1 MSPASFVTVPS
12 ASSTIHDPCNIN
24 FPSGSWRQ
32 PVEKPPVSES
42 VPADARSRN
51 HSFLPTL
58 RDIVPLVGLTPAAL
72 VSRLSQN
79 GVTELSMPSQSLSSA
94 LTSLYSAINA
104 EVTNLTPHLVAT
116 RRYLHQHPELSCQ
129 EIETSLYL
137 RSQLDNV
144 GIPARLAQ
152 DGLGV
157 IAELEWGLCT
167 PTSPRIAL
175 RADIDAL
182 PILDAKTCDY
192 KSQTTGRCHSC
203 GHDAHATMTLGAL
216 LAAQAT
222 SDQLR
227 ELGLGCRLRAIFQPA
242 EENSF
247 GARAMVAQG
256 AVDDTRMIFALHVD
270 PDRPAGKVGIRYGA
284 LTANCDEV
292 HISIEGQGH
301 SARPNQTH
309 DVIATAAQLVT
320 ALYNWLPRSVD
331 CRYPA
336 VFSIGKLVGGHA
348 CNVIPDRVEI
358 LGTLRT
364 TDVETRRTM
373 NRRLSEILMGI
384 ASASGTKISLSVP
397 AADDAVINDHN
408 AMKCMHE
415 AARRVIGE
423 AGCDIVELPSMGA
436 EDFGGYMAHCPGAML
451 RLGSAMP
458 GRSPSPPLHATDFDI
473 DEAALPIGSS
483 ILLQS
488 VLEALVSMH

>member
-1 MSPASFVTVPS
+1 MTSQTPFYSLGNLHSVINTEVT
-12 ASSTIHDPCNIN
+12 
-24 FPSGSWRQ
+24 
-32 PVEKPPVSES
+32 K
-42 VPADARSRN
+42 
-51 HSFLPTL
+51 
-58 RDIVPLVGLTPAAL
+58 LTPRL
-72 VSRLSQN
+72 V
-79 GVTELSMPSQSLSSA
+79 T
-94 LTSLYSAINA
+94 
-104 EVTNLTPHLVAT
+104 T

-129 EIETSLYL
+129 EIETSRYL
-137 RSQLDNV
+137 KSQLDTA
-144 GIPARLAQ
+144 GIPALLAK

-157 IAELEWGLCT
+157 IADFDWGHCT
-167 PTSPRIAL
+167 ANSPRIAL

-182 PILDAKTCDY
+182 PILDAKTCGY
-192 KSQTTGRCHSC
+192 KSQATGRCHSC
-203 GHDAHATMTLGAL
+203 GHDAHTTMALGAL

-227 ELGLGCRLRAIFQPA
+227 QHSLGCRLRVIFQPA

-247 GARAMVAQG
+247 GARAMIAQG
-256 AVDDTRMIFALHVD
+256 AVEDTRMIFALHVD

-292 HISIEGQGH
+292 HISIEGQGGH
-301 SARPNQTH
+301 SARPNQTN

-320 ALYNWLPRSVD
+320 SLYNWLPRSAD

-336 VFSIGKLVGGHA
+336 VFSIGKLAGGDA

-364 TDVETRRTM
+364 TDTDTRQTM
-373 NRRLSEILMGI
+373 NRRLQEILDGV
-384 ASASGTKISLSVP
+384 AAASGTRISLSIP
-397 AADDAVINDHN
+397 ARDDAVINDHA

-415 AARRVIGE
+415 AARHVIGDT
-423 AGCDIVELPSMGA
+423 GCDIVDLPSMGA

-451 RLGSAMP
+451 RLGSALP

-473 DEAALPIGSS
+473 DEAALPIGSR

-488 VLEALVSMH
+488 VLEAITEIH

>member
-1 MSPASFVTVPS
+1 MTSPIPSHSLSRLFSAIQTEVT
-12 ASSTIHDPCNIN
+12 
-24 FPSGSWRQ
+24 Q
-32 PVEKPPVSES
+32 
-42 VPADARSRN
+42 
-51 HSFLPTL
+51 
-58 RDIVPLVGLTPAAL
+58 LTP
-72 VSRLSQN
+72 R
-79 GVTELSMPSQSLSSA
+79 
-94 LTSLYSAINA
+94 
-104 EVTNLTPHLVAT
+104 LVAT
-116 RRYLHQHPELSCQ
+116 RRHLHQHPELSC
-129 EIETSLYL
+129 EERETSLYIK
-137 RSQLDNV
+137 SQLDEA

-157 IAELEWGLCT
+157 IADLDWGHCT
-167 PTSPRIAL
+167 PTSSRIAL

-192 KSQTTGRCHSC
+192 KSQAVGRCHAC

-227 ELGLGCRLRAIFQPA
+227 QLGLGCHLRAIFQPA
-242 EENSF
+242 EENSY

-256 AVDDTRMIFALHVD
+256 AVADTRMIFALHVD

-292 HISIEGQGH
+292 HISIEGQGGH
-301 SARPNQTH
+301 SARPNQTN

-320 ALYNWLPRSVD
+320 ALYNWLPRSAD

-336 VFSIGKLVGGHA
+336 VFSIGKLAGGHA

-364 TDVETRRTM
+364 TDAETRQTM
-373 NRRLSEILMGI
+373 NRRLREILAGI
-384 ASASGTKISLSVP
+384 ASASGTQISLTIP
-397 AADDAVINDHN
+397 AEDDAVINDHA

-415 AARRVIGE
+415 AARRVVGD
-423 AGCDIVELPSMGA
+423 AGCDIVDLPSMGA

-451 RLGSAMP
+451 RLGSALP

-473 DEAALPIGSS
+473 DESALPIGSS

-488 VLEALVSMH
+488 VLEAITPHQ

>member
-1 MSPASFVTVPS
+1 MPT
-12 ASSTIHDPCNIN
+12 
-24 FPSGSWRQ
+24 
-32 PVEKPPVSES
+32 
-42 VPADARSRN
+42 
-51 HSFLPTL
+51 HSLANL
-58 RDIVPLVGLTPAAL
+58 HL
-72 VSRLSQN
+72 
-79 GVTELSMPSQSLSSA
+79 
-94 LTSLYSAINA
+94 AINA
-104 EVTNLTPHLVAT
+104 EVQQLTSRLVAT

-129 EIETSLYL
+129 EIQTSLYL
-137 RSQLDNV
+137 KSQLDTA
-144 GIPARLAQ
+144 GIPARLAK

-157 IAELEWGLCT
+157 IADLDWGHCT
-167 PTSPRIAL
+167 ATSPRIAL

-192 KSQTTGRCHSC
+192 KSQVTGSCHSC

-222 SDQLR
+222 SGQLR
-227 ELGLGCRLRAIFQPA
+227 QLGLGCRLRAIFQPA

-256 AVDDTRMIFALHVD
+256 AVEDTRMIFALHVD

-292 HISIEGQGH
+292 HISIEGQGGH
-301 SARPNQTH
+301 SARPNQTN

-320 ALYNWLPRSVD
+320 ALYNWLPRSAD
-331 CRYPA
+331 CRCPA
-336 VFSIGKLVGGHA
+336 VFSIGKLAGGHA

-364 TDVETRRTM
+364 TDAETRQTM
-373 NRRLSEILMGI
+373 NRRLQEILAGV
-384 ASASGTKISLSVP
+384 ASASGTSISLSIP
-397 AADDAVINDHN
+397 AQDDAVINDHA
-408 AMKCMHE
+408 AMKCMHQ
-415 AARRVIGE
+415 AARRVIGDS
-423 AGCDIVELPSMGA
+423 GCEIVDLPSMGA

-451 RLGSAMP
+451 RLGSSLP
-458 GRSPSPPLHATDFDI
+458 GRTPSPPLHATDFDI

-488 VLEALVSMH
+488 VLEALVNTPKSSPA